1 MGDAMKAAS
10 RGGFLILLFIGL
22 PFVAQGAVVYRY
34 DFGSL
39 IIDSGLVAVADVV
52 RSNGTYSPSGSG
64 VSGIIFQLN
73 IVEVVKGSQFSTF
86 YVVDGNSTTSDPS
99 SGSPSIQVGSRY
111 VLFLFATD
119 NSGLCPTYP
128 AVTQCTQSYTFPS
141 SSNETWGIV
150 GGPQGKFLVTNGLVY
165 GFKTLYP
172 QLYASMTVD
181 ANGVPLDSFVAQL
194 RSTSFQNNSL
204 FFTIPLLPLVV
215 SLAFIRRPKLR
226 RNRSGKL
233 ALSAISIASVAA
245 FLYFVLRQTPP
256 SIFSTANFWIAF
268 LGYAGVM
275 GVLFYFMPGTLL
287 EQRPHVSTKWT
298 IAAIL
303 AALSPLAIIIVL
315 LFQAGDTMFEKDFY
329 TIALIEGL
337 LPGSIFGVS
346 IGVAIKMLLRKTP
359 QKIETQ
365 QGQTWSANSP
375 VVPA

>member
-86 YVVDGNSTTSDPS
+86 YVVDGNSTTNDPS

-128 AVTQCTQSYTFPS
+128 AVTRCPQSYTFPS

-181 ANGVPLDSFVAQL
+181 ANGVPLDSFVAQVT
-194 RSTSFQNNSL
+194 STNFQNNSL
-204 FFTIPLLPLVV
+204 FFPIAILPLVV
-215 SLAFIRRPKLR
+215 SLIFLRRPKVQK
-226 RNRSGKL
+226 NRSGKP
-233 ALSAISIASVAA
+233 ALSAISVASVAA
-245 FLYFVLRQTPP
+245 FLYFILRQTPQ

-275 GVLFYFMPGTLL
+275 GVLFYFMPGTL
-287 EQRPHVSTKWT
+287 EQRPRVSTKWT

-329 TIALIEGL
+329 TIALIDGL